1 MFPLVVQFLPRIGKK
16 KKRKTLKMHSVVTMK
31 SQLLTSLKV
40 DMSNPHG

>member
-1 MFPLVVQFLPRIGKK
+1 MFPLVVQFLRRIGKK
-16 KKRKTLKMHSVVTMK
+16 KEKTLKMHSVVTMK